1 MDLGDQIRALIGLR
15 MHVLHVLHSMTKKEG
30 EAISVQV
37 LLSRPIQA
45 K

>member
-1 MDLGDQIRALIGLR
+1 MDLGDQIRALIGL